1 MNYIKKLTAVF
12 AMLLVVL
19 STGCGAEKGTPPEV
33 LLDGTSVV
41 VGESVPLDLTE
52 EGFELNDL
60 GAMIFEL
67 PGRSWTSSVFLE
79 KDGKNYCSLTLVN
92 ESKESK
98 NVFSCVIEELGF
110 FSLDEGG
117 ADLNISINGVNPI
130 GMSEEELQAAYPDLE
145 MDDDESAEWKF
156 HNLDNGSYTVTFQC
170 YNGVLTDIDVRHT
183 FDKSYETK

>member
-60 GAMIFEL
+60 GAMIF
-67 PGRSWTSSVFLE
+67 
-79 KDGKNYCSLTLVN
+79 
-92 ESKESK
+92 
-98 NVFSCVIEELGF
+98 
-110 FSLDEGG
+110 
-117 ADLNISINGVNPI
+117 
-130 GMSEEELQAAYPDLE
+130 
-145 MDDDESAEWKF
+145 
-156 HNLDNGSYTVTFQC
+156 
-170 YNGVLTDIDVRHT
+170 
-183 FDKSYETK
+183 